1 MILKTPLRS
10 SIAALSLA
18 ALLCA
23 GCQSQSAPLSAPVS
37 ESTTATAGS
46 ESVSAE
52 DDDSAIT
59 GKKRKFKPVKLG
71 EAASSAAVESDPAS
85 AETVLSAMQPLQVL
99 LGKWNGTP
107 RKSTVDE
114 PQWVWDFQSNRAQP
128 ALVFKS
134 AKNVFVREGHLT
146 FLPAE
151 QQYQFAWTT
160 PEGDKRLLKGTFTK
174 PVQDVAGEDS
184 KKLQRTY
191 KLTLA
196 EAEPKEGEQWQ
207 LAIEQ
212 IENNRYVL
220 EIDRR
225 RGKGPYQRIDTFNTL
240 REGTSFAISD
250 TDYGEQTCIISQG
263 KGTSTVS
270 YMGKSYYV
278 CCSGCKAAF
287 EEDPERWIAKW
298 EARQKAMKK
307 PE

>member
-1 MILKTPLRS
+1 MFALQRRRFWGGC
-10 SIAALSLA
+10 AAVAWLA
-18 ALLCA
+18 VS
-23 GCQSQSAPLSAPVS
+23 GCQSQTPTVPTASTASATTAEVPAEPKEEAEDS
-37 ESTTATAGS
+37 STTGT
-46 ESVSAE
+46 
-52 DDDSAIT
+52 
-59 GKKRKFKPVKLG
+59 KRKFKPVKLG
-71 EAASSAAVESDPAS
+71 EASRSTEADIDPAS
-85 AETVLSAMQPLQVL
+85 AETVLSAMQPLQIL

-114 PQWVWDFQSNRAQP
+114 PQWVWDFQSDRAQP

-151 QQYQFAWTT
+151 QKYQFAWTT
-160 PEGDKRLLKGTFTK
+160 PEGEKRLLKGTFTK
-174 PVQDVAGEDS
+174 PVQDVAGDDS

-207 LAIEQ
+207 LGIEQ

-270 YMGKSYYV
+270 YKGKSYYV
-278 CCSGCKAAF
+278 CCTGCKAAF

-298 EARQKAMKK
+298 EARLKAMKK
-307 PE
+307 

>member
-1 MILKTPLRS
+1 MTGLRLERLW
-10 SIAALSLA
+10 AGYLSLA
-18 ALLCA
+18 GVLCC
-23 GCQSQSAPLSAPVS
+23 GCQSQTANPPAATS
-37 ESTTATAGS
+37 STAATETTSG
-46 ESVSAE
+46 VVAE
-52 DDDSAIT
+52 EDDSATT
-59 GKKRKFKPVKLG
+59 GKRRRFQPVKLG
-71 EAASSAAVESDPAS
+71 ESNGTSAADSDPVA

-114 PQWVWDFQSNRAQP
+114 PQWVWDFQSDRSQP

-134 AKNVFVREGHLT
+134 AKNAFVREGHLT

-151 QQYQFAWTT
+151 QQYRFAWTT

-174 PVQDVAGEDS
+174 PVQDIAGDDS

-191 KLTLA
+191 KLTLS
-196 EAEPKEGEQWQ
+196 EAEPKDGEQWQ
-207 LAIEQ
+207 LGIEQ

-225 RGKGPYQRIDTFNTL
+225 RGNGPYQRIDTFNTL

-270 YMGKSYYV
+270 YKGKSYYV

-298 EARQKAMKK
+298 EARLKAMKK
-307 PE
+307 

>member
-1 MILKTPLRS
+1 MILKTHLRP

-18 ALLCA
+18 AILCA
-23 GCQSQSAPLSAPVS
+23 GCQTQSAPLSAPAS
-37 ESTTATAGS
+37 ESATAES
-46 ESVSAE
+46 EPAAAE
-52 DDDSAIT
+52 DDDSATT

-71 EAASSAAVESDPAS
+71 EAASSAAAESDPAS

-107 RKSTVDE
+107 RKSNVDE

-174 PVQDVAGEDS
+174 PVQDVAGDDS

-196 EAEPKEGEQWQ
+196 EAEPKDGEQWQ

-220 EIDRR
+220 EVDRR
-225 RGKGPYQRIDTFNTL
+225 RGKGPYQRIDTINTL

-278 CCSGCKAAF
+278 CCTGCKAAF

-298 EARQKAMKK
+298 EARLKAMKK

>member
-1 MILKTPLRS
+1 MIASGQYRFECKF
-10 SIAALSLA
+10 AAMIWIV
-18 ALLCA
+18 CC
-23 GCQSQSAPLSAPVS
+23 GCQSQTPTAPASS
-37 ESTTATAGS
+37 TATTSAAENS
-46 ESVSAE
+46 TAAANDEEESAT
-52 DDDSAIT
+52 T

-71 EAASSAAVESDPAS
+71 ASSTTSAAEADPVATES
-85 AETVLSAMQPLQVL
+85 VLSAMQPLQVL
-99 LGKWNGTP
+99 LGQWNGTP
-107 RKSTVDE
+107 RKGTVDA
-114 PQWVWDFQSNRAQP
+114 PQWVWDFQSDRAQP

-134 AKNVFVREGHLT
+134 EKNALVREGHLT

-151 QQYQFAWTT
+151 QMYQFAWTT

-174 PVQDVAGEDS
+174 PVQDVAGDDS

-225 RGKGPYQRIDTFNTL
+225 RGKGPYQRIDTINTL

-270 YMGKSYYV
+270 YKGKSYYV

-298 EARQKAMKK
+298 EARKQAMKK
-307 PE
+307 

>member
-1 MILKTPLRS
+1 MVIN
-10 SIAALSLA
+10 LSARLTRA
-18 ALLCA
+18 CLLITA
-23 GCQSQSAPLSAPVS
+23 VFGLGCQSNTPAPAP
-37 ESTTATAGS
+37 STTVSQSNAEATT
-46 ESVSAE
+46 ESSASA
-52 DDDSAIT
+52 DDDTAAT
-59 GKKRKFKPVKLG
+59 GTKRKFQPVTLG
-71 EAASSAAVESDPAS
+71 GSTGTASGTASEPAS

-99 LGKWNGTP
+99 LGQWNGTP
-107 RKSTVDE
+107 RKGTIDA
-114 PQWVWDFQSNRAQP
+114 PQWVWDFQTDRAHP
-128 ALVFKS
+128 SLVFKS
-134 AKNVFVREGHLT
+134 EKSHLVREGYLT
-146 FLPAE
+146 FLPD
-151 QQYQFAWTT
+151 QQMYQFAWTT
-160 PEGDKRLLKGTFTK
+160 PEGEKRLLKGTFTK
-174 PVQDVAGEDS
+174 PVLDVAGDDS

-196 EAEPKEGEQWQ
+196 EAEPQDGEQWQ

-220 EIDRR
+220 EVDRR
-225 RGKGPYQRIDTFNTL
+225 RGKGPYQRIDTVNTI

-250 TDYGEQTCIISQG
+250 SDYGEQTCIISQG

-307 PE
+307 

>member
-1 MILKTPLRS
+1 MTGLRLGRLW
-10 SIAALSLA
+10 AGCLSLA
-18 ALLCA
+18 GVLCC
-23 GCQSQSAPLSAPVS
+23 GCQSQTANPPAATSNTAATENTSAAVT
-37 ESTTATAGS
+37 E
-46 ESVSAE
+46 E
-52 DDDSAIT
+52 DDSATT
-59 GKKRKFKPVKLG
+59 GKKRRSQPVKLG
-71 EAASSAAVESDPAS
+71 ESNGASAADSDPVA

-99 LGKWNGTP
+99 LGQWNGTP
-107 RKSTVDE
+107 RKALIDA
-114 PQWVWDFQSNRAQP
+114 PQWVWDFQSDRSQP

-134 AKNVFVREGHLT
+134 EKNAYVREGHLT

-151 QQYQFAWTT
+151 QKYQFAWMT
-160 PEGDKRLLKGTFTK
+160 PEGEKRLLKGTFTK

-191 KLTLA
+191 KLTLT
-196 EAEPKEGEQWQ
+196 EPEPSDGEQWQ

-225 RGKGPYQRIDTFNTL
+225 RGRGAFQRIDTINTL

-250 TDYGEQTCIISQG
+250 SDYGEQTCIISQG

-270 YMGKSYYV
+270 YKGKSYYV

-298 EARQKAMKK
+298 EARLKAMKK
-307 PE
+307 

>member
-1 MILKTPLRS
+1 MILNTDLRPL
-10 SIAALSLA
+10 IAALSLA
-18 ALLCA
+18 AMLCA
-23 GCQSQSAPLSAPVS
+23 GCQSQSAPTSAPIS
-37 ESTTATAGS
+37 ESTTATAGA
-46 ESVSAE
+46 EPTSAE
-52 DDDSAIT
+52 DGDDSATT
-59 GKKRKFKPVKLG
+59 GTKRKFKPVKLG
-71 EAASSAAVESDPAS
+71 EAASSAAEETDPAS

-174 PVQDVAGEDS
+174 PVQDVAGDDS

-307 PE
+307 